1 MQFQF
6 QYFVHSFIGGTPE
19 ALQYLFDIPAL
30 LKIEAPIE
38 DDPNEDPCEDEEI
51 QTRKGRFVDRSLV
64 TRIRIVITILLRI

>member
-51 QTRKGRFVDRSLV
+51 PTRKGRFVDRRLV
-64 TRIRIVITILLRI
+64 TKSRIV